1 MRQTSIPMRQ
11 RGRGREL
18 FEYDPSTW
26 VLARVCMVYVC
37 AGVFVCMF
45 NGGKCQNS
53 QLTQR
58 HVRRTLKYLL
68 LYHVGSW
75 RRRRRR
81 ICNLDTRSA
90 YLDDYPA
97 QQHLHLALNSPR
109 YRANYSIMRWSWKLF
124 IETSFNSSI
133 FWTCTCV
140 STTCCVWA
148 DREVNWLYVYV
159 IHSPFAPVSADTT
172 TSVICKSFLW
182 YTIYIWH
189 MIDLSIN
196 NRHGEY
202 FEYFGQYDT
211 IPCVIIE

>member
-26 VLARVCMVYVC
+26 VPARVCMVYVC

-75 RRRRRR
+75 QRRRR

-109 YRANYSIMRWSWKLF
+109 YRANYSIMRWSWNLF

-159 IHSPFAPVSADTT
+159 FAHHLLQFQQIRRHRWFASHFCDTQ
-172 TSVICKSFLW
+172 
-182 YTIYIWH
+182 YIFGIWS
-189 MIDLSIN
+189 ID
-196 NRHGEY
+196 
-202 FEYFGQYDT
+202 Q
-211 IPCVIIE
+211 

>member
-11 RGRGREL
+11 RGRGRDGEL

-26 VLARVCMVYVC
+26 VPARVCICVC
-37 AGVFVCMF
+37 GCVSECVFMF

-68 LYHVGSW
+68 LYHVGCW
-75 RRRRRR
+75 RRRR

-97 QQHLHLALNSPR
+97 QQHLHLATH
-109 YRANYSIMRWSWKLF
+109 RANYSIMRWSWKLF
-124 IETSFNSSI
+124 IETSFISSI
-133 FWTCTCV
+133 FGHARACPLH
-140 STTCCVWA
+140 VWA

-159 IHSPFAPVSADTT
+159 IRSPFAPVSADTT

-189 MIDLSIN
+189 MIDRSIN

-202 FEYFGQYDT
+202 FEYFGQCDT